1 MKRNQLKK
9 IVAIILSYYLHFVKM
24 ENKQHKFFAD
34 TLLQWDNFSNKR
46 VMPWKGEKDPYKI
59 WISEIMLQQT
69 RVDQGIGYFNRFM
82 EVFPTIQ
89 DLAASE
95 DDTVFKLW
103 EGLGYYSRCKNMLT
117 TARFIVSEYKGIFPD
132 TYHSILKLKGIGPY
146 TAAAIA
152 SFAFNL
158 PYAVVDGNVLRVLS
172 RIFGISEP
180 IDEPSSKKMYNE
192 LANTLLLTK
201 NPAQYNQA
209 IMDFG
214 ATICKPKAPLC
225 NSCPFQTDCIAL
237 KSNLVQ
243 KLPIKLKRLIKKNRF
258 FHYILFRHQNKILC
272 RKRTEKDIWQNLFEF
287 YLLEADKMLS
297 IAELLETD
305 SISKLL
311 KGINYKLNRVSIIYK
326 QQLTHQ
332 IINGSF
338 YTIDIESI
346 LPVDESYIAI
356 EEINL
361 RSLPMPKF
369 IFSFLDQNL

>member
-1 MKRNQLKK
+1 
-9 IVAIILSYYLHFVKM
+9 
-24 ENKQHKFFAD
+24 
-34 TLLQWDNFSNKR
+34 
-46 VMPWKGEKDPYKI
+46 
-59 WISEIMLQQT
+59 
-69 RVDQGIGYFNRFM
+69 
-82 EVFPTIQ
+82 
-89 DLAASE
+89 
-95 DDTVFKLW
+95 
-103 EGLGYYSRCKNMLT
+103 
-117 TARFIVSEYKGIFPD
+117 
-132 TYHSILKLKGIGPY
+132 
-146 TAAAIA
+146 
-152 SFAFNL
+152 
-158 PYAVVDGNVLRVLS
+158 
-172 RIFGISEP
+172 
-180 IDEPSSKKMYNE
+180 
-192 LANTLLLTK
+192 
-201 NPAQYNQA
+201 
-209 IMDFG
+209 MDFG

-237 KSNLVQ
+237 KTNLVQ

-297 IAELLETD
+297 IAELLKTD

-346 LPVDESYIAI
+346 LPVDESYFAV